1 MRHARD
7 AMRALLLIA
16 PCWGLVAPSGG
27 AHHCAR
33 QHSPARRGARLHVAA
48 GEMGFQMQAG
58 PMVSTGLI
66 FASFAA
72 LQLKVAAYN
81 AKGDELDGAL
91 RSLRDARVS
100 ELTSGDPESSGAVE
114 AAERRVDDLRTE
126 LEDARA
132 VTVFGVSAR
141 IRLPD
146 RSQGSAPLRPAA
158 PAPAEDE
165 PSKLLNKK
173 AVRVVALAST
183 VVLLL
188 PILLLLAADPM
199 APPSPQLAAT
209 LSAAADANPPSR

>member
-1 MRHARD
+1 MRHAHG

-16 PCWGLVAPSGG
+16 PCWGLVAPSEG

-33 QHSPARRGARLHVAA
+33 LHSPARRGARLHVAA

-158 PAPAEDE
+158 PAEDE

>member
-1 MRHARD
+1 MR
-7 AMRALLLIA
+7 
-16 PCWGLVAPSGG
+16 G
-27 AHHCAR
+27 
-33 QHSPARRGARLHVAA
+33 PA
-48 GEMGFQMQAG
+48 
-58 PMVSTGLI
+58 
-66 FASFAA
+66 
-72 LQLKVAAYN
+72 
-81 AKGDELDGAL
+81 
-91 RSLRDARVS
+91 
-100 ELTSGDPESSGAVE
+100 TSGDPESSGAVE

-132 VTVFGVSAR
+132 VKVFGVSAR

-158 PAPAEDE
+158 PATAEDE